1 MSRPRGNLIFQ
12 VIIKT
17 ILESMQIKLAGWIA
31 VHFLNGSK
39 NLNKKQEPLKR
50 YVDLFGPLFS
60 LFR

>member
-1 MSRPRGNLIFQ
+1 
-12 VIIKT
+12 
-17 ILESMQIKLAGWIA
+17 MQIKLAGWIA

-39 NLNKKQEPLKR
+39 NVNKKQEPLKR